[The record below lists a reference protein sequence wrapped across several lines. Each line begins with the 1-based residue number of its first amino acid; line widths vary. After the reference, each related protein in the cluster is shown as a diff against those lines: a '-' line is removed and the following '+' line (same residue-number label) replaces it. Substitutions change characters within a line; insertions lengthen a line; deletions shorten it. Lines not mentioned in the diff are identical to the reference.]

1 MQLQIEPDGD
11 RPLVQQVTEGLR
23 EWIERHASSGVR
35 LPSIRRLSSDLN
47 VSRNIVIEAYE
58 RLVALGWVRSRPGS
72 GFYVA
77 ERPMEADE
85 QGARSGMAD
94 VSGEMW
100 NQFQDDG
107 NSLRLGCGW
116 LPSEWREEEVF
127 AHAVRQVT
135 RHASSG
141 LFDYSTPLGSPELRA
156 LIQER
161 LRRLAIDA
169 DANQLLMTGGASQAL
184 DIIVRWLLRPGD
196 TVFVETP
203 GYYNLFGLLHL
214 QRVRIIGVRRTA
226 EGPDPEHLEALLE
239 RYSPKL
245 FFCNSVFHNP
255 TGTTLSPAVAHRVLQ
270 LAERHDMR
278 IVEDDIYADFQH
290 DPTPRLASLDGIR
303 RVIYVGSFS
312 KSLSCSLRVGF
323 IAAPPDMLKPLVDV
337 KMLSNIATSP
347 FAEQVVATLLRN
359 GAYRKLMERLTVR
372 LAAQMARAMQLVREG
387 GWEIYAVPR
396 GGMFLWVRHPDVE
409 TSSELVALARRRGIR
424 LSPGHVFLP
433 DADDSPWLRINVAYT
448 SDPEAAAF
456 LRAPL

>member
-1 MQLQIEPDGD
+1 MQLQIDPDEGG
-11 RPLVQQVTEGLR
+11 PLVQQVTEGIR
-23 EWIERHASSGVR
+23 DWIARHGTSGVR
-35 LPSIRRLSSDLN
+35 LPSIRRLSSELR

-58 RLVALGWVRSRPGS
+58 RLVALGWIHSRPGS

-77 ERPMEADE
+77 ERVIDADE

-100 NQFQDDG
+100 NQFQDEGD
-107 NSLRLGCGW
+107 SLKLGCGW
-116 LPSEWREEEVF
+116 LPGDWREEEAF

-135 RHASSG
+135 RGSSSG
-141 LFDYSTPLGSPELRA
+141 LFDYSTPLGSPELRT

-161 LRRLAIDA
+161 LRRLAIDV
-169 DANQLLMTGGASQAL
+169 DANQLLMTGGGSQAL

-214 QRVRIIGVRRTA
+214 HRVRIVGVRRTA
-226 EGPDPEHLEALLE
+226 EGPDPEHLEALLQ

-255 TGTTLSPAVAHRVLQ
+255 TGTTLSPSVAHRVLQ

-278 IVEDDIYADFQH
+278 IVEDDIYADFQYA
-290 DPTPRLASLDGIR
+290 PSSRLASLDGIR

-323 IAAPPDMLKPLVDV
+323 IAAPPELLKPLVDV

-347 FAEQVVATLLRN
+347 FAEQVVAALLRS
-359 GAYRKLMERLTVR
+359 GAYRKLMERLRIR
-372 LAAQMARAMQLVREG
+372 LAGQMTTAIKLVREG
-387 GWEIYAVPR
+387 GWDMYATPR
-396 GGMFLWVRHPDVE
+396 GGMFLWVRHPAVA
-409 TSSELVALARRRGIR
+409 SSGELVTRACRQGIR
-424 LSPGHVFLP
+424 LSPGQVFLP
-433 DADDSPWLRINVAYT
+433 DVDDSPWLRINVAYT
-448 SDPEAAAF
+448 NDARAVDF
-456 LRAPL
+456 LTAPL

>member
-23 EWIERHASSGVR
+23 EWIERHESSGVR
-35 LPSIRRLSSDLN
+35 LPSIRRLSSELN

-135 RHASSG
+135 RHTSSG

-161 LRRLAIDA
+161 LRRLSIDA

-323 IAAPPDMLKPLVDV
+323 IAAPPGMLKPLVDV

-359 GAYRKLMERLTVR
+359 GAYRKLMERLRVR

-409 TSSELVALARRRGIR
+409 SSSELVALARHRGIR